1 MLAHSVMWCA
11 CLMACVTSSFMLC
24 ISYQWKRACVS
35 VLLRRGGINTK
46 TELNSSPPNMYHLK
60 QRSTHMQSAEKQ
72 MTRLSLEKN
81 PFHNTLPCSLF
92 IFHLLIFCSTFTQNP
107 LLPKWI
113 HPQRTHFL
121 SSQLSVNISDTAPDI
136 SHTSPFIPPFLF
148 FFLTQTA

>member
-1 MLAHSVMWCA
+1 MLARSVMWCA

-24 ISYQWKRACVS
+24 ISYQWKRACVR
-35 VLLRRGGINTK
+35 VCFWGGSKLNWQLASK
-46 TELNSSPPNMYHLK
+46 YVSPQTEK
-60 QRSTHMQSAEKQ
+60 HMQSAEKQ

-92 IFHLLIFCSTFTQNP
+92 IFHFFCSTFTQHP

-121 SSQLSVNISDTAPDI
+121 SSQLSVIFRHCTRHK
-136 SHTSPFIPPFLF
+136 SHFTLHPSFSVLLF
-148 FFLTQTA
+148 NSYHLIFWS